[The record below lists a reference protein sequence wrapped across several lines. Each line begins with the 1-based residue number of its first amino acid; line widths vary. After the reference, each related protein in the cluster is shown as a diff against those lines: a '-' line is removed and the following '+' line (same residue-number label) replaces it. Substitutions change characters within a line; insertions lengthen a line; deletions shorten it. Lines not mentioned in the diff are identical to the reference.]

1 MSNSLVRSRLPALL
15 VAAAS
20 AVAAAAPQGARA
32 QAPADR
38 PDPLEARAP
47 VAPLQYRS
55 AFGGY
60 RRFADEPLRSWREV
74 NETVGRIGG
83 WKVYAREAS
92 EPGRGGDDPA
102 EGQGHPAAPGHAH
115 GERQQQRGV
124 R

>member
-1 MSNSLVRSRLPALL
+1 MSSSLIRSRLPPLL

-20 AVAAAAPQGARA
+20 ALAAAAPQAAHA

-38 PDPLEARAP
+38 PDPLDARAP

-55 AFGGY
+55 AFDGY
-60 RRFADEPLRSWREV
+60 RRFADEPVRSWIES

-83 WKVYAREAS
+83 WKAYAREA
-92 EPGRGGDDPA
+92 GAAGAGGEDPA
-102 EGQGHPAAPGHAH
+102 DERRPDGPPARTH
-115 GERQQQRGV
+115 GDTFDDRGA